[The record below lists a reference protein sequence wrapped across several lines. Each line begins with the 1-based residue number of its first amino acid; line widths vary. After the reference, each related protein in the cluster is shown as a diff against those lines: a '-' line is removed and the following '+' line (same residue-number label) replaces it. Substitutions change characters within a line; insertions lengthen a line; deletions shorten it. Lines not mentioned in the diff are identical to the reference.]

1 MDETYIKVCGQSKYP
16 YRALEESGHTID
28 FLLVAKRDLA
38 AARRFLER
46 AINLHDISEKIAID
60 NSGANTAAIESIKAD
75 PSLDIQLRQSKYL
88 NNIVEQ
94 DHRAIKR
101 IARSTMGIKSFW
113 SARIII
119 ASIEIMH
126 MIRKGQMPCPS
137 GSSASA
143 AEQFYGL
150 AF

>member
-1 MDETYIKVCGQSKYP
+1 MDETYIKVSGQWKYP
-16 YRALEESGHTID
+16 YRALDGSGHTID
-28 FLLVAKRDLA
+28 FLRTAKRDLA

-46 AINLHDISEKIAID
+46 AIE
-60 NSGANTAAIESIKAD
+60 
-75 PSLDIQLRQSKYL
+75 
-88 NNIVEQ
+88 
-94 DHRAIKR
+94 R
-101 IARSTMGIKSFW
+101 IARSIMGIKSFW

-119 ASIEIMH
+119 AGIEIKP